1 MPASVRKAAQVLD
14 LFSVQR
20 PDWGPTEVADELKIA
35 KSTAHALL
43 RELASVGLTERLPCG
58 RYRLGW
64 RTLGLAR
71 TMLATNGHLDMIT
84 PTARRLANHFGETVH
99 ITAWQ
104 RGRVLYVATE
114 RPPRGVAAPTKPVV
128 AELTPPGRV
137 LLAERA
143 GDTGNPAEVQRL
155 RRRGYAVG
163 PQRALVRT
171 WTAPPPPCARA
182 TARQRLPWRSAPH
195 GTGSGRGATSTP
207 APSPAPACGSRDP
220 CGDSHRSCGLRPRL
234 RGRDSR
240 RSAIANAAWL
250 RATTRD
256 MIASHRPSGP
266 LTRLSEEAWCAS
278 LWLEAPEPSAEP
290 WWSCCRLGM
299 TSSWLGG
306 GPATSTWTSPLKT
319 P

>member
-64 RTLGLAR
+64 RMLGLAR
-71 TMLATNGHLDMIT
+71 TMLATNGHLDLIT

-114 RPPRGVAAPTKPVV
+114 RPPGGVAAPTEPVV

-143 GDTGNPAEVQRL
+143 GDTGGRLDPAEVQHL

-163 PQRALVRT
+163 PQRALERVDCAAAPVRT
-171 WTAPPPPCARA
+171 
-182 TARQRLPWRSAPH
+182 S
-195 GTGSGRGATSTP
+195 
-207 APSPAPACGSRDP
+207 D
-220 CGDSHRSCGLRPRL
+220 
-234 RGRDSR
+234 
-240 RSAIANAAWL
+240 
-250 RATTRD
+250 
-256 MIASHRPSGP
+256 
-266 LTRLSEEAWCAS
+266 
-278 LWLEAPEPSAEP
+278 
-290 WWSCCRLGM
+290 
-299 TSSWLGG
+299 
-306 GPATSTWTSPLKT
+306 GPATIALALCSPRDRFWAQSDEYARAISGASARVARSVRR
-319 P
+319 